1 MMGIVRAENLRRY
14 RDIARLLLKY
24 GRSDIIDRS
33 ALQDSLELDDD
44 VESEPPAK
52 AEELAADFEALGP
65 TFVKLAQLLSTRP
78 DFLAPA
84 YIEALARLQDSCEPF
99 PFEQVVEVIEA
110 ELGLRVAT
118 GFQEFDPKPL
128 AAASLG
134 QVHRAVLRS
143 GREVAVKVQRPGI
156 RDQVLGDLAALA
168 EIAEL
173 LDRRTR
179 TGRRFG
185 FGAMFSEFR
194 RSMLRELNYE
204 REAQNLETLRQNLAD
219 FDRIVVPRPVLD
231 YTTSRVLT
239 MEFIGGR
246 KITSLGPL
254 GQMELDGEV
263 LGEQLFSAY
272 VKQILVD
279 GFFHADPHP
288 GNIFLTPD
296 HRLALLDLG
305 MVAHIPG
312 DMQDRLLKLLLAVS
326 EGRGGEAATEAIRMG
341 EELDDFDETRFRREV
356 AQLVVENQG
365 AQVGQIS
372 AGAVMAELTRISG
385 ECGLRSP
392 PELTMLGKA
401 MLNLDEIARTLAP
414 EFDPNAALQEQA
426 ARVKRDRVTKLASPA
441 NMLSAAL
448 EAKEFAERLP
458 NRVNRVLDTIADGE
472 IRFRLEGID
481 EKEFMRAIQT
491 LANRLTMGLVLAAL
505 LVGAAMLMRVET
517 SARLFGYPALAIVCF
532 LLAALGGAALVVKI
546 AWSDRRR

>member
-1 MMGIVRAENLRRY
+1 MGLVRAGNLRRY
-14 RDIARLLLKY
+14 RDIGRLLLKY
-24 GRSDIIDRS
+24 GRRDVIDASTLRE
-33 ALQDSLELDDD
+33 SLELNED
-44 VESEPPAK
+44 VDAETPPK

-78 DFLAPA
+78 DFLAPG
-84 YIEALARLQDSCEPF
+84 YIEALARLQDQVQPF
-99 PFEQVVEVIEA
+99 PFEQVIEIVEA
-110 ELGLRVAT
+110 ELGVRIKT
-118 GFQEFDPKPL
+118 GFLEFDPQPL

-156 RDQVLGDLAALA
+156 REQVLGDLAALA

-173 LDRRTR
+173 LDRRTQA
-179 TGRRFG
+179 GRRFG
-185 FGAMFSEFR
+185 FGAMFAEFR

-204 REAQNLETLRQNLAD
+204 REAQNLETLRANLAE

-231 YTTSRVLT
+231 YCTSTVLT
-239 MEFIGGR
+239 MEFIGG
-246 KITSLGPL
+246 KKVTDLGPL
-254 GQMELDGEV
+254 GQMELDGEE
-263 LGEQLFSAY
+263 LGEQLFAAY

-296 HRLALLDLG
+296 NRLALIDLG
-305 MVAHIPG
+305 MVAHISA

-326 EGRGGEAATEAIRMG
+326 EGRGGDAATESIRMG
-341 EELDDFDETRFRREV
+341 EEMDDFDETRFRREV

-365 AQVGQIS
+365 IRVGQVS
-372 AGAVMAELTRISG
+372 AGSIMAELTRISG

-401 MLNLDEIARTLAP
+401 MLNLDEIARILAP

-426 ARVKRDRVTKLASPA
+426 ARVMRSRVTRLASPG
-441 NMLSAAL
+441 NMLAGAL
-448 EAKEFAERLP
+448 EAKEFVERLP

-481 EKEFMRAIQT
+481 EKEFMRGIQT
-491 LANRLTMGLVLAAL
+491 LANRLTMGLILAAL
-505 LVGAAMLMRVET
+505 VVGAAMLMRVET
-517 SARLFGYPALAIVCF
+517 PARLFGYPALAIVCF
-532 LLAALGGAALVVKI
+532 LLAAAGGGGLMVMIV
-546 AWSDRRR
+546 WRDRRR

>member
-1 MMGIVRAENLRRY
+1 MVRAENLRRY
-14 RDIARLLLKY
+14 RDIGRLLLKY
-24 GRSDIIDRS
+24 GRSDVIDGS
-33 ALQDSLELDDD
+33 ALRDSLELDDD
-44 VESEPPAK
+44 VDSGTPVK

-78 DFLAPA
+78 DFLAPG
-84 YIEALARLQDSCEPF
+84 YIEALARLQDQVEPF
-99 PFEQVVEVIEA
+99 PFEQVVETVER
-110 ELGLRVAT
+110 ELGVRVSTA
-118 GFQEFDPKPL
+118 FQDFDPKPL

-143 GREVAVKVQRPGI
+143 GQEVAVKVQRPGI

-168 EIAEL
+168 EIAQL
-173 LDRRTR
+173 LDKRTQA
-179 TGRRFG
+179 GRRFG
-185 FGAMFSEFR
+185 FGAMFAEFR

-204 REAQNLETLRQNLAD
+204 REAQNLETLGKNLSE

-231 YTTSRVLT
+231 YTTSTVLT

-246 KITSLGPL
+246 KITSIGPL

-263 LGEQLFSAY
+263 LGEQLFAAY

-296 HRLALLDLG
+296 KRLALIDLG
-305 MVAHIPG
+305 MVAHIPA

-326 EGRGGEAATEAIRMG
+326 EGRGGDAATESIRMG
-341 EELDDFDETRFRREV
+341 EELEDFDETRFRREV

-365 AQVGQIS
+365 VQVGQVS

-401 MLNLDEIARTLAP
+401 MLNLDEIAKLLAP

-426 ARVKRDRVTKLASPA
+426 ARVMRNRVTRLASPG
-441 NMLSAAL
+441 NMLAGAL
-448 EAKEFAERLP
+448 EAKEFVERLP
-458 NRVNRVLDTIADGE
+458 TRVNRVLDTIADGE

-481 EKEFMRAIQT
+481 EKEFMRGIQT
-491 LANRLTMGLVLAAL
+491 LANRLTMGLILAAL
-505 LVGAAMLMRVET
+505 ILGAAMLMRVDT
-517 SARLFGYPALAIVCF
+517 PTRLFGYPALAIASF
-532 LLAALGGAALVVKI
+532 LLAAAGGAALLVNI
-546 AWSDRRR
+546 AWGDRRR

>member
-1 MMGIVRAENLRRY
+1 MGMVRGENLRRY
-14 RDIARLLLKY
+14 RDIGRLLLKY
-24 GRSDIIDRS
+24 GRSDVIDGT
-33 ALQDSLELDDD
+33 ALRDSLELNDD
-44 VESEPPAK
+44 VDSGTPVK

-84 YIEALARLQDSCEPF
+84 YIEALARLQDQVEPF
-99 PFEQVVEVIEA
+99 PFEQVVEAVET
-110 ELGLRVAT
+110 ELGVRMAT
-118 GFQEFDPKPL
+118 AFQDFDPKPL

-143 GREVAVKVQRPGI
+143 GQEVAVKVQRPGI

-173 LDRRTR
+173 LDRRTQ

-185 FGAMFSEFR
+185 FGAMFAEFR

-204 REAQNLETLRQNLAD
+204 REAQNLEALRENLSE
-219 FDRIVVPRPVLD
+219 FDRIVVPRPILD
-231 YTTSRVLT
+231 YTTSTVLT

-254 GQMELDGEV
+254 GRMELDGEI
-263 LGEQLFSAY
+263 LGEQLFAAY

-296 HRLALLDLG
+296 KRLALIDLG
-305 MVAHIPG
+305 MVAHIPS

-326 EGRGGEAATEAIRMG
+326 EGRGGDAATESIRMG
-341 EELDDFDETRFRREV
+341 KELDDFDETRFRREV

-365 AQVGQIS
+365 VRVGQVS

-401 MLNLDEIARTLAP
+401 MLNLDEIAKILAP

-426 ARVKRDRVTKLASPA
+426 ARVMRSRVTRLASPG

-481 EKEFMRAIQT
+481 EKEFMRGIQT
-491 LANRLTMGLVLAAL
+491 LANRLTMGLILAAL
-505 LVGAAMLMRVET
+505 VLGAAMLMRVET
-517 SARLFGYPALAIVCF
+517 SARLFGYPALAMACF
-532 LLAALGGAALVVKI
+532 LLAVAGGAALLVKI
-546 AWSDRRR
+546 AWGDRRR

>member
-1 MMGIVRAENLRRY
+1 MGMVRGENLRRY
-14 RDIARLLLKY
+14 RDIGRLLLKY
-24 GRSDIIDRS
+24 GRSDVIDGT
-33 ALQDSLELDDD
+33 ALRDSLELNDD
-44 VESEPPAK
+44 VDSGTPAK

-84 YIEALARLQDSCEPF
+84 YIEALARLQDQVEPF
-99 PFEQVVEVIEA
+99 PFEQVVEAVET
-110 ELGLRVAT
+110 ELGVRMAT
-118 GFQEFDPKPL
+118 AFQDFDPKPL

-143 GREVAVKVQRPGI
+143 GQEVAVKVQRPGI

-173 LDRRTR
+173 LDRRTQ

-185 FGAMFSEFR
+185 FGAMFAEFR

-204 REAQNLETLRQNLAD
+204 REAQNLEALRENLSE
-219 FDRIVVPRPVLD
+219 FDRIVVPRPILD
-231 YTTSRVLT
+231 YTTSTVLT

-254 GQMELDGEV
+254 GRMELDGEI
-263 LGEQLFSAY
+263 LGEQLFAAY

-296 HRLALLDLG
+296 KRLALIDLG
-305 MVAHIPG
+305 MVAHIPS

-326 EGRGGEAATEAIRMG
+326 EGRGGDAATESIRMG
-341 EELDDFDETRFRREV
+341 KELDDFDETRFRREV

-365 AQVGQIS
+365 VRVGQVS

-401 MLNLDEIARTLAP
+401 MLNLDEIAKILAP

-426 ARVKRDRVTKLASPA
+426 ARVMRSRVTRLASPG

-481 EKEFMRAIQT
+481 EKEFMRGIQT
-491 LANRLTMGLVLAAL
+491 LANRLTMGLILAAL
-505 LVGAAMLMRVET
+505 VLGAAMLMRVET
-517 SARLFGYPALAIVCF
+517 SARLFGYPALAMACF
-532 LLAALGGAALVVKI
+532 LLAVAGGAALLVKI
-546 AWSDRRR
+546 AWGDRRR

>member
-24 GRSDIIDRS
+24 GRSDIIDRP
-33 ALQDSLELDDD
+33 ALRDSLELDDD
-44 VESEPPAK
+44 VESDPPAE

-204 REAQNLETLRQNLAD
+204 REAQNLEALRQNLAD

-365 AQVGQIS
+365 VRVGQIS

-401 MLNLDEIARTLAP
+401 MLNLDEIARALAP

-426 ARVKRDRVTKLASPA
+426 ARVMRDRVTKLASPG

-472 IRFRLEGID
+472 IRFRLEGVE

-517 SARLFGYPALAIVCF
+517 SVRLFGYPALAIACF
-532 LLAALGGAALVVKI
+532 LLAALGGTALVVKI